1 MNVLIIGLGS
11 IGKKHISV
19 LTELYPNANVF
30 ALRSKSSFN
39 EIQNVTNV
47 YALDELKIEIS
58 FAIIATPTFLHER
71 DIIN

>member
-1 MNVLIIGLGS
+1 MKILIIGLGS

-39 EIQNVTNV
+39 EIQNDLEILLTSLVLLV
-47 YALDELKIEIS
+47 Y
-58 FAIIATPTFLHER
+58 F
-71 DIIN
+71 